1 MLGITRDIT
10 EQKLFRQELEQQ
22 AHIDY
27 LTGMN
32 NRGHFM
38 QLAELELARAKRYD
52 SNLSFFMLDIDFFKQ
67 INDAHGHKAG
77 DTVLI
82 KLAGVCQKT
91 LREVDVIGRVGGEE
105 FAVLLPE
112 TGVDEAT
119 EVAER
124 LRTAIASTKVSMES
138 GLPLRVNVSIGV
150 TSLGSQDDNLDV
162 LLNQADTALYKAKN
176 SGRNKVCVT
185 SIG

>member
-1 MLGITRDIT
+1 M
-10 EQKLFRQELEQQ
+10 
-22 AHIDY
+22 
-27 LTGMN
+27 
-32 NRGHFM
+32 
-38 QLAELELARAKRYD
+38 
-52 SNLSFFMLDIDFFKQ
+52 
-67 INDAHGHKAG
+67 
-77 DTVLI
+77 
-82 KLAGVCQKT
+82 
-91 LREVDVIGRVGGEE
+91 
-105 FAVLLPE
+105 LLPE

>member
-1 MLGITRDIT
+1 
-10 EQKLFRQELEQQ
+10 
-22 AHIDY
+22 
-27 LTGMN
+27 
-32 NRGHFM
+32 M